1 MLKKFFVAMF
11 LTVFAFVGN
20 SICSA
25 KMPKSAMYLGGFTVG
40 SSYFDMV
47 RMYGEPIKTGG
58 AENNISAKYGSGVLI
73 GYNNYNNKIQSI
85 TVTENNGWKTPRG
98 LAVGSNISDVFDLY
112 GNADYTESGSF
123 KVAYCYFGE
132 MRYSNSRQGYF
143 PDFGFIILVNKNSG
157 KILQMEVDGGGTM
170 ASFDETYQSYMKN
183 LVK

>member
-11 LTVFAFVGN
+11 LTVFALVSN
-20 SICSA
+20 NICNA
-25 KMPKSAMYLGGFTVG
+25 KMPRSEMYLGGFTVG

-47 RMYGEPIKTGG
+47 KVYGEPIKTGG
-58 AENNISAKYGSGVLI
+58 AENNISAKYGSGVVI

-98 LAVGSNISDVFDLY
+98 FSVSSNISDVLDLY

-132 MRYSNSRQGYF
+132 MKYSKHYQRYI
-143 PDFGFIILVNKNSG
+143 PDFGFIFLVNKNSG
-157 KILQMEVDGGGTM
+157 KILQMGVYGGGTM
-170 ASFDETYQSYMKN
+170 TSFDETYQSYMKYM
-183 LVK
+183 VK